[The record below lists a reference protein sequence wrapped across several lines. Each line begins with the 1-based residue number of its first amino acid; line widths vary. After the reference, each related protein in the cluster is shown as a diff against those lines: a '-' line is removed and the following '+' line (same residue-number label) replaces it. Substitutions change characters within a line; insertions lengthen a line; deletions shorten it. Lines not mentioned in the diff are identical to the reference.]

1 MVCKRIVGTVFILI
15 LSNFIS
21 AAPINLTVN
30 SGKVLL
36 KNPTATEWESI
47 DAYVQI
53 ETGDSLTIGD
63 AADVECTLLE
73 SIKLFLKDSCTLV
86 INHNEKKVS
95 LTLLK
100 GQVFLKKGE
109 GVEDI
114 AVEIRAKNC
123 IFTPVGTAAAV
134 KITKKGDPSVAV
146 LQGKIRMTKPD
157 GAAMDVGAG
166 SYCTF
171 NVAANS
177 FSPLKELP
185 PNAVA
190 ALESWSGTKLG
201 QDEAKP
207 QPDTEEVSEDVAET
221 LEKMETEAPAEE
233 ETKQEPVKEPEP
245 KEEKKV
251 VAEPAKP
258 VTPPEPAK
266 EEEKPAEEVTEK
278 EEKKPEKEEQKKEE
292 GPAKPV
298 WELSAAMVT
307 VDNEQWTRIALAVD
321 VPIWRFGVC
330 FDLELFLDAQGD
342 FTNKGWDFS
351 SGKNVAESLL
361 RKIRYIRFNH
371 SGDPVYIKI
380 GGLDNVT
387 FCYGFIVDR
396 FTNMLWYP
404 GKKLF
409 GAEFELNDIGPAG
422 ITLQTLVP
430 DFKDFGNDGGI
441 LAARLAFKPFKATEK
456 PIIGGLSI
464 GGTIASDLNQYAPAR
479 EWDYNLYGEDFDKDE
494 DGVVDG
500 DWWEDKHILIHGDSL
515 NPTEKLQ
522 LIHAGQYDTAV
533 VHKDEWA
540 KDKEN
545 RIIIVGG
552 DMIIPIIST
561 KILNVDLYGQSG
573 VTLDDED
580 DDKIYKGWGIG
591 APGVGVKVGPLW
603 ARLEYRH
610 IRDRFTPGYFNTYYL
625 NERIRRNPEVYVK
638 EDSLPSVK
646 LNGVFGM
653 CGVNIKNFVIVSGA
667 YQRLAGEGDILDQR
681 AEGQVSLGDVVLER
695 IPKVNKVEVFYYQT
709 DIDKKKDKPFFFQS
723 PTTYWGYRLGCE
735 VIAGAFIVWETR
747 YGWIWNDNKTKLLDD
762 KTVTIKA
769 GIAF

>member
-63 AADVECTLLE
+63 AVDVECTLLE

-109 GVEDI
+109 VVEGI

-166 SYCTF
+166 NYCTF

-201 QDEAKP
+201 QDETKP

-221 LEKMETEAPAEE
+221 LEKMETEVPAEE

-258 VTPPEPAK
+258 VTPSEPAK

-307 VDNEQWTRIALAVD
+307 VDDEQWTRIALAVD
-321 VPIWRFGVC
+321 VPIWRFGIC
-330 FDLELFLDAQGD
+330 FDLELFLDGQGN

-371 SGDPVYIKI
+371 SGDPIYIKV

-396 FTNMLWYP
+396 FTNMLNYP
-404 GKKLF
+404 GEKLF
-409 GAEFELNDIGPAG
+409 GIEFELNDLGPVG
-422 ITLQTLVP
+422 ITLQTLLP
-430 DFKDFGNDGGI
+430 DVKDFGNDGGI
-441 LAARLAFKPFKATEK
+441 VAGRLAFKPFKMTEK

-479 EWDYNLYGEDFDKDE
+479 MWDYKLHGTKWDRDE
-494 DGVVDG
+494 DNITDSTYLFDTYADESYYQSLIQDHKNNG
-500 DWWEDKHILIHGDSL
+500 D
-515 NPTEKLQ
+515 
-522 LIHAGQYDTAV
+522 YDADV
-533 VHKDEWA
+533 AHKDEWA
-540 KDKEN
+540 KDEED

-552 DMIIPIIST
+552 DIVVPIVSS
-561 KILNVDLYGQSG
+561 KLLNLDLYGQSG
-573 VTLDDED
+573 VTLDEDD

-591 APGVGVKVGPLW
+591 APGVGVKAGPLW
-603 ARLEYRH
+603 ARVEYRH
-610 IRDRFTPGYFNTYYL
+610 IRDKFAPGYFNTYYL
-625 NERIRRNPEVYVK
+625 LDRIRRNPEVYVK
-638 EDSLPSVK
+638 EDSLPPVK

-667 YQRLAGEGDILDQR
+667 YQRLVGEDDILDQR

-747 YGWIWNDNKTKLLDD
+747 YGWVWNEDRTELIDD
-762 KTVTIKA
+762 KAVTIKA